1 MKQRRGN
8 GDIVRSRPQVE
19 GGPSQETVIGG
30 ELKKTRGEHFPLL
43 GQVESSLIED
53 HVMAGA
59 FGPRPYPKLGASPRQ
74 FLQTQAVKVI
84 QRQRLGSSFRRGGIF
99 NGSGHA
105 DNEKGTRF
113 GRRGNQE
120 NRRSR

>member
-19 GGPSQETVIGG
+19 SGPSQETVIGG

-43 GQVESSLIED
+43 GQVESRLIED

-59 FGPRPYPKLGASPRQ
+59 FGPRPYPKLGASLAPIPPNSSGEGHSTSTAGR
-74 FLQTQAVKVI
+74 
-84 QRQRLGSSFRRGGIF
+84 SFRRE
-99 NGSGHA
+99 A
-105 DNEKGTRF
+105 DFQRY
-113 GRRGNQE
+113 
-120 NRRSR
+120 RSCR